1 MIQSNSSAGTDLG
14 LDLGL
19 GQEPQLREEA
29 ASYKVQD

>member
-1 MIQSNSSAGTDLG
+1 MIQSNSSAGTD